1 MSAVCLSQ
9 RGGHRIHRT
18 VAACSGMAEE
28 MGLPHLALSSLQ
40 PPDVHSGQNLNFKPR
55 EASGTSQFSKEGSN
69 WVSTATENFNGK
81 CRQPCK
87 TGRQGP
93 LLPYPLPLF
102 SPSPAPSFPLPR
114 KSRHRKRKTNKTGT
128 ALPSLSS
135 WNHLASPDSFPH
147 FFGPRG
153 AGLGLG
159 WASRARHKGD
169 GGEG

>member
-102 SPSPAPSFPLPR
+102 SPFPAPLLSPPPKVQAQKEEDKQSRYSSVFPVL
-114 KSRHRKRKTNKTGT
+114 
-128 ALPSLSS
+128 LESS
-135 WNHLASPDSFPH
+135 GFS
-147 FFGPRG
+147 
-153 AGLGLG
+153 
-159 WASRARHKGD
+159 
-169 GGEG
+169 